1 MVKAARSTRFSG
13 GSGSVDTKVGDRDDE
28 EEEEEST
35 KSRGKKGVVD
45 GAMEQR
51 GGEGRG
57 GEIGRVGRLVGEYRM
72 GSRGFQRSSSLPS
85 LRIGFE
91 GLRASPSSVA
101 VQPCSTSLSGSSL
114 LVTSATSS
122 HSPTANDE
130 TSEPRRSPGFT
141 EQSPMKNGA
150 ADGGQATPGNAIP
163 GLDSKMTEGSGRVEA
178 GSGDSADGR
187 NAFQSEVKRG
197 SGGRE
202 MAEVIRG
209 RQPYEDLQSVSL
221 ASSEC
226 KPVQTI
232 NDYNG

>member
-13 GSGSVDTKVGDRDDE
+13 GSGSVDTKVGDRDE
-28 EEEEEST
+28 EEEEDEST

-51 GGEGRG
+51 GVDGRG
-57 GEIGRVGRLVGEYRM
+57 GEMGRVGRSVGEYRM

-101 VQPCSTSLSGSSL
+101 VQPCSTSLSGSSF
-114 LVTSATSS
+114 LVALATSN
-122 HSPTANDE
+122 HSSMANDE

-150 ADGGQATPGNAIP
+150 AEGEQATPENAIP
-163 GLDSKMTEGSGRVEA
+163 GLDSNMAKGSGRE
-178 GSGDSADGR
+178 GRSGDSPDGR

-197 SGGRE
+197 SGGKE
-202 MAEVIRG
+202 MAEVVRG
-209 RQPYEDLQSVSL
+209 RQPYEDLRSVSL
-221 ASSEC
+221 ASTEC